1 MLFTTATF
9 LCLFLPV
16 VLAGFFAIARFSHAT
31 AALWLFLASVVF
43 YGYWMP
49 AFTLLL
55 LGSILGNYWLGSRIS
70 RAADAKQAGQPARAK
85 QWLMLGVGV
94 NLALLSYFKYA
105 NFFVDNLNTVL
116 GSTWDIG
123 RVILPI
129 GISFFTFTQIA
140 YLVDTWRKGVREPKL
155 VHYGLFVTYFPHL
168 IAGPVLHHAQMMPQ
182 FGQSDTYRFNAA
194 NFNAGLAIFALGMF
208 KKVVLADGVS
218 PYADAVFSAA
228 DAGTVPS
235 FTEAWLGAIAYTGQL
250 YFDFSGYS
258 DMAIGLSWMFNI
270 RLPFNFNA
278 PYQASNISDFWRR
291 WHMSLSQFLR
301 DYLYIA
307 LGGNRKGAVRRYVN
321 LMATMVLGGLWHG
334 ASWSFVLWGFL
345 HGLFLGVNHAFR
357 ALCGPR
363 WCERL
368 AHQRAFVALAW
379 LLTMLS
385 VIVAWVVFRATT
397 LGGAFTMLA
406 SMASPAADDTVRTL
420 LWNAG
425 LDLSRGW
432 GWSAALAAL
441 AVVGPNSNQIGVRLR
456 ELCQHHAAA
465 RWLLGGAGVVAVA
478 FILTVNIMR
487 DSVSA
492 FIYFNF

>member
-16 VLAGFFAIARFSHAT
+16 VLAGFFGIARFSHAA

-49 AFTLLL
+49 EFTLLL
-55 LGSILGNYWLGSRIS
+55 LGSILGNYWLGSRVS
-70 RAADAKQAGQPARAK
+70 AAVDAERAGQPARAK
-85 QWLMLGVGV
+85 RWLVLGVAV
-94 NLALLSYFKYA
+94 NLTLLSYFKYA

-182 FGQSDTYRFNAA
+182 FGQSGTYRFNAA
-194 NFNAGLAIFALGMF
+194 NFSAGLAIFAIGMF

-218 PYADAVFSAA
+218 PYADAIFSAA

-235 FTEAWLGAIAYTGQL
+235 FAEAWLGAIAYTGQL

-278 PYQASNISDFWRR
+278 PYQATSISDFWRR

-307 LGGNRKGAVRRYVN
+307 LGGNRKGVVRRHAN

-345 HGLFLGVNHAFR
+345 HGLYLVVNHAFR
-357 ALCGPR
+357 ALCGR
-363 WCERL
+363 HWCERL
-368 AHQRAFVALAW
+368 ARNRAFVVLAW
-379 LLTMLS
+379 SLTMLS

-397 LGGAFTMLA
+397 LGGALRMLA
-406 SMASPAADDTVRTL
+406 SMISPASDDPARTL

-425 LDLSRGW
+425 LDLSRGL

-441 AVVGPNSNQIGVRLR
+441 AVIGPNSNHIGSRLR
-456 ELCQHHAAA
+456 DLCQHRAVA
-465 RWLLGGAGVVAVA
+465 RWLLGGACLVAVA